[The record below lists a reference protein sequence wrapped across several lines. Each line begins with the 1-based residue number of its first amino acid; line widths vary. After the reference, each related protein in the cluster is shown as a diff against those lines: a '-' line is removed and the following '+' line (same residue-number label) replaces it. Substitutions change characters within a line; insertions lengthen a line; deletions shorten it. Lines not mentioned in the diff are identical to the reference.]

1 MVVKMSNEEA
11 WYENFLK
18 NSKQNTC
25 SPSEKVRRYN
35 EQLENEWFNDN
46 EENLRNERK
55 KEISKILLDMSKKY
69 VYH

>member
-18 NSKQNTC
+18 KRKQNTY

-35 EQLENEWFNDN
+35 EQLENEWFSVN

-55 KEISKILLDMSKKY
+55 KEISKILMDMSKKY
-69 VYH
+69 V

>member
-1 MVVKMSNEEA
+1 MVVKMSNEEV

-18 NSKQNTC
+18 NRKQNTY

-35 EQLENEWFNDN
+35 EQLENEWFNVN

-55 KEISKILLDMSKKY
+55 KEISKILLDMAKKY
-69 VYH
+69 V

>member
-69 VYH
+69 V

>member
-18 NSKQNTC
+18 KRKQNTY

-35 EQLENEWFNDN
+35 EQLENEWFNVN

-55 KEISKILLDMSKKY
+55 KEISKILMDMSKKY
-69 VYH
+69 V

>member
-1 MVVKMSNEEA
+1 MVVKMLNEEA

-18 NSKQNTC
+18 KRKQNTY

-35 EQLENEWFNDN
+35 EQLENEWFNVN

-69 VYH
+69 V